1 MSVFLCF
8 VKFVLYLIKN
18 PIFKFFFPQFIH
30 SFIRI
35 QKKIF
40 FQRFFKVKKII
51 FVRFN
56 GSGPVLEQHC
66 YPSSL
71 KFDLVVV
78 TRDGFLTASHLGI
91 QRRVLNEL
99 ACRPSSLVQPSQ
111 LYQICLMAGLAQVCQ
126 L

>member
-1 MSVFLCF
+1 MGENVRISLFCKFCVVFDL
-8 VKFVLYLIKN
+8 KSNIQVLFL
-18 PIFKFFFPQFIH
+18 QGLTH
-30 SFIRI
+30 SYPE
-35 QKKIF
+35 IF
-40 FQRFFKVKKII
+40 FCNGFLKLKEI

>member
-18 PIFKFFFPQFIH
+18 PIFNFF
-30 SFIRI
+30 SLKVLFIRI